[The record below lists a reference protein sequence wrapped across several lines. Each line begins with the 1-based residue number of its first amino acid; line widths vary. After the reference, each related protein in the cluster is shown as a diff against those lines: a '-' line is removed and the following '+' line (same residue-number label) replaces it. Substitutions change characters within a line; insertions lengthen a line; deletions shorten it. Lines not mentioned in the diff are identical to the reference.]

1 MSLNVLLIMAT
12 LFLPPYSQAKEAL
25 LQLGYEPMAEDSMA
39 ETVCAEV
46 KRLGSQNA
54 ITEQILASQEKQMV
68 DYVITRPLCSLSS
81 RDYLNEK
88 LRYYSFKRDLLT
100 VFALHIYLCIYRH
113 KYIINKA
120 THPNQSPDKND
131 IVWPSV
137 YQDIEDRPWSPDKEG
152 INGHLETIRRHCQ
165 LDTTNFTTVSS

>member
-1 MSLNVLLIMAT
+1 MRAEACNALAMLGIRNDKVASALKDILIVEDNCLVLKYVTQCIINAAT
-12 LFLPPYSQAKEAL
+12 LFLSLYSQAKEAL

-68 DYVITRPLCSLSS
+68 DYMLTRPLCSLSS

-88 LRYYSFKRDLLT
+88 LRY
-100 VFALHIYLCIYRH
+100 VFI
-113 KYIINKA
+113 
-120 THPNQSPDKND
+120 
-131 IVWPSV
+131 
-137 YQDIEDRPWSPDKEG
+137 
-152 INGHLETIRRHCQ
+152 
-165 LDTTNFTTVSS
+165 

>member
-1 MSLNVLLIMAT
+1 MASALKDILIVEDNGLVLKYVTQCIINVAT

-88 LRYYSFKRDLLT
+88 LRYYLKETCLQY
-100 VFALHIYLCIYRH
+100 LHCIY
-113 KYIINKA
+113 IFVFI
-120 THPNQSPDKND
+120 
-131 IVWPSV
+131 
-137 YQDIEDRPWSPDKEG
+137 G
-152 INGHLETIRRHCQ
+152 INISLTKLPTQIN
-165 LDTTNFTTVSS
+165 LLIKMI